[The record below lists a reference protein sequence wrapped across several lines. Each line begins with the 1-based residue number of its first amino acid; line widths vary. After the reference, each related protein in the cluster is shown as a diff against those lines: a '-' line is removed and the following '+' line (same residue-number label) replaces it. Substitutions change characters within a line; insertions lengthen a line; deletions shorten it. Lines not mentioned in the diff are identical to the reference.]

1 MPQIR
6 FSARSGSMGG
16 TLTGVPAFPGDS
28 FRLGIPEAIGDA
40 VRAVWFDK
48 IKPEWNELTD
58 GVWRSVGR
66 LEGELSYTATV
77 TPHDDTV
84 DVHLSLKNESDR
96 TWWQGMA
103 FNCFNCG
110 ESVAVRDF
118 ECVRHW
124 VRTQGRFRRLVE
136 IPRKYGPRPT
146 VQLYSVEGAPD
157 AKGIPFVAGFQATP
171 DVILQGW
178 LAIQSHDGQRLVAV
192 ASRPTLFLF
201 QNMEYSC
208 IHASPGFGE
217 LGPGETGEA
226 LTRLYFVRS
235 SVEEW
240 HQRMQEEFT
249 RDI

>member
-1 MPQIR
+1 
-6 FSARSGSMGG
+6 
-16 TLTGVPAFPGDS
+16 
-28 FRLGIPEAIGDA
+28 
-40 VRAVWFDK
+40 
-48 IKPEWNELTD
+48 
-58 GVWRSVGR
+58 
-66 LEGELSYTATV
+66 
-77 TPHDDTV
+77 
-84 DVHLSLKNESDR
+84 
-96 TWWQGMA
+96 
-103 FNCFNCG
+103 
-110 ESVAVRDF
+110 
-118 ECVRHW
+118 